1 MVLALCAFVPR
12 ADMRE
17 MVQPMTNA
25 LPRLQ
30 PPKRLRGKAAE
41 DALGQQPARRRRCR
55 VSDEE
60 AEQIRQAR
68 DSRLG
73 EEKDTM
79 ADTHIMMQHVVS
91 TPSAAP

>member
-25 LPRLQ
+25 LPLLQ

-79 ADTHIMMQHVVS
+79 ADTHIMMQHVV
-91 TPSAAP
+91 PRHCIV

>member
-1 MVLALCAFVPR
+1 
-12 ADMRE
+12 MRE

-25 LPRLQ
+25 LPHLQ

-73 EEKDTM
+73 EESGSSYN
-79 ADTHIMMQHVVS
+79 QH
-91 TPSAAP
+91 T

>member
-1 MVLALCAFVPR
+1 MKYRSPRWTVYETLC
-12 ADMRE
+12 
-17 MVQPMTNA
+17 
-25 LPRLQ
+25 
-30 PPKRLRGKAAE
+30 
-41 DALGQQPARRRRCR
+41 RRCR

-79 ADTHIMMQHVVS
+79 ADTHIMMQHVV
-91 TPSAAP
+91 PRHCIV